1 MTQYGR
7 RRPGD
12 RVVRH
17 PRQQELEPIY
27 VQTPERARR
36 GNRFD
41 SPFILMYFVGGLIA
55 ISTTLLWLPVSNT
68 SGGFTPFLDALFTA
82 TSAVTVTGLVTLDT
96 ATYWNSFGQIV
107 IFVMMLIGG
116 LGFMSAATYLLIII
130 TQRIS
135 PANQLIMRE
144 FLDVGHRT
152 DAFRIMLQVIPAALI
167 IQVVGFALL
176 LPKFWSVFEPSDAT
190 WQAAFLS
197 VSAFNNAGFNILP
210 ESNSLAS
217 FRTEL
222 WVLGITAVLIILGGI
237 GYNVWRD
244 AIRERRF
251 NRFSLDTRLVLITS
265 AGLWILGGVV
275 LFASELTNPETLGQA
290 SFGTQLVDAFFQTI
304 SGRTAGFS
312 TIDFS
317 KTGQHTNVFYTGL
330 MFIGGAS
337 SSVAGGIKVN
347 TFAVIVVTVWAAIH
361 GRSHVHTFGKE
372 LPEGQI
378 HRALAVAFLAI
389 VFIGTVSFM
398 LTVTEKFAYQQLV
411 FETVSAFGT
420 VGLSTGITGELS
432 PWGKTFIVIAMFV
445 GRLGPLTMAL
455 SLGQRHREAIY
466 RYSQERVRIG

>member
-27 VQTPERARR
+27 VQTLERPHR

-68 SGGFTPFLDALFTA
+68 SGEFTPFLDALFTA

-107 IFVMMLIGG
+107 ILLMMLIGG

-176 LPKFWSVFEPSDAT
+176 VPKFWSVFEPSDAT

-210 ESNSLAS
+210 ESNSLDV

-222 WVLGITAVLIILGGI
+222 WVLGITAVLIVLGGI

-265 AGLWILGGVV
+265 AVPV
-275 LFASELTNPETLGQA
+275 SYTHLTLP
-290 SFGTQLVDAFFQTI
+290 
-304 SGRTAGFS
+304 
-312 TIDFS
+312 
-317 KTGQHTNVFYTGL
+317 TN
-330 MFIGGAS
+330 
-337 SSVAGGIKVN
+337 
-347 TFAVIVVTVWAAIH
+347 
-361 GRSHVHTFGKE
+361 
-372 LPEGQI
+372 
-378 HRALAVAFLAI
+378 
-389 VFIGTVSFM
+389 
-398 LTVTEKFAYQQLV
+398 
-411 FETVSAFGT
+411 
-420 VGLSTGITGELS
+420 
-432 PWGKTFIVIAMFV
+432 
-445 GRLGPLTMAL
+445 
-455 SLGQRHREAIY
+455 RE
-466 RYSQERVRIG
+466 V

>member
-1 MTQYGR
+1 
-7 RRPGD
+7 
-12 RVVRH
+12 
-17 PRQQELEPIY
+17 
-27 VQTPERARR
+27 
-36 GNRFD
+36 
-41 SPFILMYFVGGLIA
+41 
-55 ISTTLLWLPVSNT
+55 
-68 SGGFTPFLDALFTA
+68 
-82 TSAVTVTGLVTLDT
+82 
-96 ATYWNSFGQIV
+96 
-107 IFVMMLIGG
+107 
-116 LGFMSAATYLLIII
+116 
-130 TQRIS
+130 
-135 PANQLIMRE
+135 LIMRE

-317 KTGQHTNVFYTGL
+317 KTGQHTNV
-330 MFIGGAS
+330 
-337 SSVAGGIKVN
+337 
-347 TFAVIVVTVWAAIH
+347 
-361 GRSHVHTFGKE
+361 
-372 LPEGQI
+372 
-378 HRALAVAFLAI
+378 
-389 VFIGTVSFM
+389 
-398 LTVTEKFAYQQLV
+398 
-411 FETVSAFGT
+411 
-420 VGLSTGITGELS
+420 
-432 PWGKTFIVIAMFV
+432 
-445 GRLGPLTMAL
+445 
-455 SLGQRHREAIY
+455 
-466 RYSQERVRIG
+466 